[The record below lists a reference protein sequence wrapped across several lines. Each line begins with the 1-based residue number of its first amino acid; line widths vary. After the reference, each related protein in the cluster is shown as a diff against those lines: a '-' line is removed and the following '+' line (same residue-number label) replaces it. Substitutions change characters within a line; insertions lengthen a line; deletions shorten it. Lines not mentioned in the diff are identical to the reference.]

1 MNNYLVQQIKS
12 EVAAGGFSVV
22 SFEAME
28 FANEAPFADADAIIT
43 ALDAFVATKDWLD
56 GYTLDHARKTVLLDG
71 PVVDPT
77 L

>member
-28 FANEAPFADADAIIT
+28 FANEAPFADVDALIAD
-43 ALDAFVATKDWLD
+43 LDAFIASKDWLD
-56 GYTLDHARKTVLLDG
+56 GYTVDHARETVLFDG
-71 PVVDPT
+71 PIVDP
-77 L
+77 